1 MGYNRQV
8 KRATGQQVASKLIVF
23 HDGEEIATMILDRER
38 VRVGRKPHNDLNLTH
53 SAVSGEHAV
62 VTTARND
69 SFLEDLNSTNGTR
82 LNGRLVTKKQL
93 LHNGDEIT
101 LSPYM
106 IRYAHDPNATVAPAG
121 EERRLSHGR
130 NDAVSALGQQM
141 LTRSL
146 AGLYPKETA
155 STSDALPLGALRIL
169 SGPTA
174 GKELELT
181 RPLTTLGKPGIQ
193 VAAIA
198 RRQAGYDLVRVE
210 GDEYP
215 LVNDTPVDGSATVM
229 LEHLDTVELAGVK
242 MKFLLKRS
250 SAPASEEAASLRRR
264 D

>member
-1 MGYNRQV
+1 M
-8 KRATGQQVASKLIVF
+8 ASKLIVF
-23 HDGEEIATMILDRER
+23 HDGEEIATLTLDRER

-62 VTTARND
+62 VTTVRND

-93 LHNGDEIT
+93 LHDGDEIA

-106 IRYAHDPNATVAPAG
+106 IRYVHDPSATVAPAG
-121 EERRLSHGR
+121 EERRLAYSQ
-130 NDAVSALGQQM
+130 NDAVSALGQQT

-146 AGLYPKETA
+146 AGLYPNETA
-155 STSDALPLGALRIL
+155 STGGDALPLGALRIL

-174 GKELELT
+174 GRELELT

-193 VAAIA
+193 VAAIS

-215 LVNDTPVDGSATVM
+215 LVNDMPVDGSATVI

-242 MKFLLKRS
+242 MKFLLKQP
-250 SAPASEEAASLRRR
+250 SASGEAASLRRR